1 MAMMM
6 TGRVLLVCALCV
18 LWCGAGW
25 VYAGD
30 VENNAGEGFMA
41 SGVLGVNRLRV
52 PSVCGKVAITLPSRM
67 VSFITAAEAST
78 NDDASGII
86 GGNPDSPS
94 GAGAAAGSVSGGA
107 GGAGGSGGGGGTSGG
122 SGNSAGGSDGNRDT
136 TEDPTG
142 VGGGSLQSPP
152 SVDPNSSRIPNEVG
166 ESQNTEVSLSPE
178 ETISPEAAAE
188 SGPTA
193 SPGNTPPK
201 VETADKS
208 KPKEEEKG
216 LSVTQAAAPISVNG
230 EASTGE
236 QNQHND
242 VGKVDHSSNQTPPP
256 VPPSAV
262 TTPGLSKEPAPPATE
277 PSPSDGSIPAPNVP
291 QTAKDQEQK
300 TSVLTIKMESNAPE
314 IPSED
319 NVVQQQGQNTT
330 TEELMENS
338 SRGSQAETTTSSI
351 YTSGTGEAQ
360 STADA
365 DDAQR
370 PNPSE
375 SQNDLEGSDT
385 NNSSKT
391 DEVAPQSAITLTTA
405 QKNGTTTPGDSD
417 SSTAVS
423 HTTSPL
429 LLLLVVACA
438 AAAAVVAA

>member
-94 GAGAAAGSVSGGA
+94 GAAAAGSVSGGA

-136 TEDPTG
+136 TEDPKG

-166 ESQNTEVSLSPE
+166 ESQNTEASLSPE

-208 KPKEEEKG
+208 KPKEEEKE

-230 EASTGE
+230 NASTGE
-236 QNQHND
+236 QNPHND

-256 VPPSAV
+256 VLPSAV
-262 TTPGLSKEPAPPATE
+262 TSPAPSKEPALPATE

-291 QTAKDQEQK
+291 QNAKDQEQK

-330 TEELMENS
+330 TEELMETS
-338 SRGSQAETTTSSI
+338 SRVSQAETTTTSI

-375 SQNDLEGSDT
+375 SQNDLEG
-385 NNSSKT
+385 T
-391 DEVAPQSAITLTTA
+391 DIINYPTASEAAPQTAETATTA
-405 QKNGTTTPGDSD
+405 HKNDTAAPGDSD
-417 SSTAVS
+417 GSTAVS
-423 HTTSPL
+423 HTTFPL
-429 LLLLVVACA
+429 LLLLLVACA